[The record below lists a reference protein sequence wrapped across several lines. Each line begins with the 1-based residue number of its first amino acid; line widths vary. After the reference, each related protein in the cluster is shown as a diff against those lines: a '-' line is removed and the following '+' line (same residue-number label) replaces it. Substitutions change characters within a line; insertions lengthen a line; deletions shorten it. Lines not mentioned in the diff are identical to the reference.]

1 MTSRGVGQPA
11 AGGSSPK
18 FERVFRKGAT
28 AEAVAEIQDMI
39 RNRSLKAGDRLPTER
54 ELAEALG
61 LSRPTVREAVQA
73 LAAMNILDVRHGTGI
88 FVGSLDLTTLLAPLW
103 FALEL
108 TEPAFEQL
116 FEIRVALE
124 PLAAGLATE
133 RATDEE
139 VAQIQEAM
147 ASMNEVGLAREYRVI
162 ADIELHKRIVEASHN
177 DLLIGVIASLTVLAK
192 KSRELTVELPNRES
206 NAVSEHLAIVDA
218 IVRRDPEAAMRGM
231 QVHLSNAHAMPP
243 TYRER
248 LFSQI
253 NQPAQ
258 TTRGDDP
265 GSRG

>member
-1 MTSRGVGQPA
+1 MTSSRAGQSA
-11 AGGSSPK
+11 AGGAPK
-18 FERVFRKGAT
+18 FERVLRKGAT
-28 AEAVAEIQDMI
+28 AEAVAEIQNMI
-39 RNRSLKAGDRLPTER
+39 RNHSLNAGDRLPTER

-124 PLAAGLATE
+124 PLAAGLAAE
-133 RATDEE
+133 RATDHD
-139 VAQIQEAM
+139 VVQIQEAM
-147 ASMNEVGLAREYRVI
+147 AAMKELGLAREFRLI
-162 ADIELHKRIVEASHN
+162 ADIELHKSIVEASHN
-177 DLLIGVIASLTVLAK
+177 ELLIGVIASLTVLAR
-192 KSRELTVELPNRES
+192 KSRELTVELPNRER
-206 NAVSEHLAIVDA
+206 NALQEHLAVVDA
-218 IVRRDPEAAMRGM
+218 IVRRDPEASMTAMRT
-231 QVHLSNAHAMPP
+231 HLSNAHAMPS

-253 NQPAQ
+253 NQPV
-258 TTRGDDP
+258 RVPSEGDSESH
-265 GSRG
+265 G